1 MMSSTEWLNMIM
13 TFVIACVAT
22 AILTPFTIRLAY
34 RLGAVD
40 IPKDERRV
48 HSKPMPRIGGLSFIA
63 GFFIATLI
71 MFLLCNIDRTVNL
84 QEVNIWGFYL
94 GAIIISVVGLI
105 DDINVSKKGLRPIVK
120 LGGQVLAALC
130 VVFSGARILY
140 INIPFLEMYGLNDI
154 LSVIISLGWV
164 VGVTNAI
171 NLLDGLDGLAGGVSA
186 IAVLSL
192 TVIFVLNGSAA
203 IPLIM
208 VAALLGGLLGFLP
221 YNFNPA
227 KTFMGDVGSN
237 FLGYTLAAISM
248 LGMAK
253 TYTFMAIIVPV
264 FVLALPI
271 FDTLFAI
278 TRRVLSGK
286 SIMEADRGHLHHR
299 LVDLGLSQRQAVLV
313 LYAIAAIFGIFAIVL
328 MESSIWKAIGFV
340 GIVAVLALLET
351 RNIQIRK
358 RKGLPKV
365 QVKNLA
371 DGGKLRVMLVFGTRP
386 EAIKMCPLVLELK
399 KREDIV
405 TIVCVT
411 AQHREM
417 LDQVLEAFNVK
428 PDYDLN
434 IMKSKQTLTHITS
447 SVLNGVYD
455 VIQIERPDIVLVHGD
470 TTTTLAAAEAAF
482 DSKVRVGHVEAGLR
496 TYDKYS
502 PYPEEMNRK
511 IVTQISDLFFAPTQN
526 NKDNLLKENINEE
539 DIYITGN
546 TVIDALKTTVKKDYE
561 FEHPVLQSLDP
572 NKKII
577 FMTAHRRENLGA
589 PLHNICEAV
598 KEIATEFKDE
608 VEVVYPVHLN
618 PAVQE
623 VAHEVLDGIENVH
636 LIEPLDVITTHNLM
650 NKSYFVMTDSGGI
663 QEEAPSL
670 GKPVLVLRTET
681 ERPEAVTAGTVKVVG
696 VDKDVIV
703 AEATKLLT
711 DSYAYEKMS
720 KATNPYG
727 DGNSCDRIV
736 EAIRYYFGLTK
747 KRVKDL
753 K

>member
-1 MMSSTEWLNMIM
+1 MSAIDWLNMLM
-13 TFVIACVAT
+13 TFVISCVAT
-22 AILTPFTIRLAY
+22 VILTPFSIRLAFK
-34 RLGAVD
+34 LGAIDV
-40 IPKDERRV
+40 PKDERRA
-48 HSKPMPRIGGLSFIA
+48 HSKPMPRIGGISFII
-63 GFFIATLI
+63 GFFISTLI
-71 MFLLCNIDRTVNL
+71 MFLLCNIDRTVNFKDI
-84 QEVNIWGFYL
+84 NIWGFYL
-94 GAIIISVVGLI
+94 GAIIIAIVGFL
-105 DDINVSKKGLRPIVK
+105 DDINIANKGLKPIVK
-120 LGGQVLAALC
+120 LCAQILASIC
-130 VVFSGARILY
+130 MVISGARIMY
-140 INIPFLEMYGLNDI
+140 VNVPFLEMYGLNEI
-154 LSVIISLGWV
+154 LSIIITIGWI

-192 TVIFVLNGSAA
+192 TIIFLLNGTAA

-237 FLGYTLAAISM
+237 FLGYTLAAVSM

-253 TYTFMAIIVPV
+253 TYTLMAIILPV
-264 FVLALPI
+264 IVLALPI

-278 TRRVLSGK
+278 VRRLIHGK

-299 LVDLGLSQRQAVLV
+299 LIDLGLSQKQAVLV

-328 MESSIWKAIGFV
+328 MENSIWKAIGFI
-340 GIVAVLALLET
+340 GIVCILALLET
-351 RNIQIRK
+351 KNIQIRK
-358 RKGLPKV
+358 RKGLPKA
-365 QVKNLA
+365 QIKNFS

-386 EAIKMCPLVLELK
+386 EAIKMCPLILELK

-417 LDQVLEAFNVK
+417 LDQVLEAFGVK

-455 VIQIERPDIVLVHGD
+455 IIQEERPDIVLVHGD
-470 TTTTLAAAEAAF
+470 TTTTMAAAQAAF

-511 IVTQISDLFFAPTQN
+511 IVTQIADLFFAPTEN
-526 NKDNLLKENINEE
+526 NKNNLLKETVNE
-539 DIYITGN
+539 DLIYVTGN
-546 TVIDALKTTVKKDYE
+546 TVIDALKTTVKDEYE
-561 FEHPVLQSLDP
+561 FTHPVLKEIDFS
-572 NKKII
+572 KKVI
-577 FMTAHRRENLGA
+577 FMTAHRRENLGE
-589 PLHNICEAV
+589 PLRHICEAV
-598 KEIATEFKDE
+598 KEIATTMDD

-623 VAHEVLDGIENVH
+623 VAHEILDGIPNVH
-636 LIEPLDVITTHNLM
+636 LIEPLEVITTHNLM
-650 NKSYFVMTDSGGI
+650 NKSYMVMTDSGGI

-670 GKPVLVLRTET
+670 GKPVLVLRNET

-696 VDKDVIV
+696 TDKDTIV
-703 AEATKLLT
+703 KEATKLLT

-720 KATNPYG
+720 KAVNPYG

-736 EAIRYYFGLTK
+736 EAIRYYFGITK

>member
-1 MMSSTEWLNMIM
+1 MSSIDWLNMLM
-13 TFVIACVAT
+13 TFVISCVAT
-22 AILTPFTIRLAY
+22 VILTPFTIRLAFK
-34 RLGAVD
+34 LGAVD
-40 IPKDERRV
+40 VPKDERRA
-48 HSKPMPRIGGLSFIA
+48 HSKPMPRIGGLSFIV

-71 MFLLCNIDRTVNL
+71 MFLLCNIDRTVNFKDI
-84 QEVNIWGFYL
+84 NIWGFYL
-94 GAIIISVVGLI
+94 GAIVIAIVGLI
-105 DDINVSKKGLRPIVK
+105 DDINVSKKGLKPIVK
-120 LGGQVLAALC
+120 LAGQILAAIC
-130 VVFSGARILY
+130 IVASGARIMY
-140 INIPFLEMYGLNDI
+140 INIPFLEMYGLNEV
-154 LSVIISLGWV
+154 LSIIITIGWV

-192 TVIFVLNGSAA
+192 TIIFVLNGSAA

-227 KTFMGDVGSN
+227 KTFMGDVGAN

-253 TYTFMAIIVPV
+253 TYTFMAIILPV
-264 FVLALPI
+264 IVLALPI

-278 TRRVLSGK
+278 IRRLIHGK

-299 LVDLGLSQRQAVLV
+299 LIDLGLSQRQAVLV
-313 LYAIAAIFGIFAIVL
+313 LYAIAAIFGVFAIVL
-328 MESSIWKAIGFV
+328 MESSIWKAIGFI
-340 GIVAVLALLET
+340 GIVCILALLET
-351 RNIQIRK
+351 KNIQIRK
-358 RKGLPKV
+358 RKGLPSV
-365 QVKNLA
+365 PVKNFS

-386 EAIKMCPLVLELK
+386 EAIKMCPLILELK

-417 LDQVLEAFNVK
+417 LDQVMEAFDIK

-455 VIQIERPDIVLVHGD
+455 VIQVERPDIVLVHGD
-470 TTTTLAAAEAAF
+470 TTTTMAAAQAAF

-511 IVTQISDLFFAPTQN
+511 IVTQIADMFFAPTEN
-526 NKDNLLKENINEE
+526 NKNNLLKESINE
-539 DIYITGN
+539 DLIYVTGN
-546 TVIDALKTTVKKDYE
+546 TVIDALKTTVKENYE
-561 FEHPVLQSLDP
+561 FDHPVLKEIDFS
-572 NKKII
+572 KKVI
-577 FMTAHRRENLGA
+577 FMTAHRRENLGE
-589 PLHNICEAV
+589 PLRHICEAV
-598 KEIATEFKDE
+598 KEIATTFDD

-623 VAHEVLDGIENVH
+623 VAHEVLDGIPNVH
-636 LIEPLDVITTHNLM
+636 LIEPLEVITTHNLI
-650 NKSYFVMTDSGGI
+650 NKSYMVMTDSGGI

-670 GKPVLVLRTET
+670 GKPVLVLRNET

-696 VDKDVIV
+696 TDKDTIV
-703 AEATKLLT
+703 KEATTLLT

-720 KATNPYG
+720 KAVNPYG

-736 EAIRYYFGLTK
+736 EAIRYYFGITK

>member
-1 MMSSTEWLNMIM
+1 MSAIDWLNMLM
-13 TFVIACVAT
+13 TFVISCVAT
-22 AILTPFTIRLAY
+22 VILTPFSIRLAFK
-34 RLGAVD
+34 LGAID
-40 IPKDERRV
+40 IPKDERRA
-48 HSKPMPRIGGLSFIA
+48 HTKPMPRIGGISFII
-63 GFFIATLI
+63 GFFISTLI
-71 MFLLCNIDRTVNL
+71 MFLLCNIDRTVNFKDI
-84 QEVNIWGFYL
+84 NIWGFYL
-94 GAIIISVVGLI
+94 GAIIIAIVGFL
-105 DDINVSKKGLRPIVK
+105 DDINIANKGLKPIVK
-120 LGGQVLAALC
+120 LCAQILASIC
-130 VVFSGARILY
+130 MVVSGARIMY
-140 INIPFLEMYGLNDI
+140 INVPFLEIYGLNEI
-154 LSVIISLGWV
+154 LSIIISIGWV

-192 TVIFVLNGSAA
+192 TIIFLLNGTAA

-237 FLGYTLAAISM
+237 FLGYTLAAVSM

-253 TYTFMAIIVPV
+253 TYTLMAIILPV
-264 FVLALPI
+264 IVLALPI

-278 TRRVLSGK
+278 VRRIIHGK

-299 LVDLGLSQRQAVLV
+299 LIDLGLSQKQAVLV

-328 MESSIWKAIGFV
+328 MENSIWKAIGFI
-340 GIVAVLALLET
+340 GIVCILALLET
-351 RNIQIRK
+351 KNIQIRK
-358 RKGLPKV
+358 RKGLPKA
-365 QVKNLA
+365 QVKNFS

-386 EAIKMCPLVLELK
+386 EAIKMCPLILELK

-447 SVLNGVYD
+447 AVLNGVYE
-455 VIQIERPDIVLVHGD
+455 VIQEERPDIVLVHGD
-470 TTTTLAAAEAAF
+470 TTTTMAAAQAAF

-511 IVTQISDLFFAPTQN
+511 IVTQIADLFFAPTEN
-526 NKDNLLKENINEE
+526 NKNNLLKETVNE
-539 DIYITGN
+539 DLIYVTGN
-546 TVIDALKTTVKKDYE
+546 TVIDALKTTVKDGYE
-561 FEHPVLQSLDP
+561 FEHPVLKEIDFS
-572 NKKII
+572 KKVI
-577 FMTAHRRENLGA
+577 FMTAHRRENLGE
-589 PLHNICEAV
+589 PLRHICEAV
-598 KEIATEFKDE
+598 KEIATTMDD
-608 VEVVYPVHLN
+608 VVVVYPVHLN

-623 VAHEVLDGIENVH
+623 VAHEILDGIPNVH
-636 LIEPLDVITTHNLM
+636 LIEPLEVITTHNLM
-650 NKSYFVMTDSGGI
+650 NKSYMVMTDSGGI

-670 GKPVLVLRTET
+670 GKPVLVLRNET

-696 VDKDVIV
+696 TDKDTIV
-703 AEATKLLT
+703 KEATKLLT

-720 KATNPYG
+720 KAVNPYG

-736 EAIRYYFGLTK
+736 EAIRYYFGITK

>member
-1 MMSSTEWLNMIM
+1 MSSTDWLNMIM
-13 TFVIACVAT
+13 TFVISCVAT
-22 AILTPFTIRLAY
+22 VILTPFTIRLAY
-34 RLGAVD
+34 KIGAVD
-40 IPKDERRV
+40 VPKDERRA

-71 MFLLCNIDRTVNL
+71 MFLLCNIDRTVNF
-84 QEVNIWGFYL
+84 QDINIWGFYF
-94 GAIIISVVGLI
+94 GAVIISVVGLV
-105 DDINVSKKGLRPIVK
+105 DDINVAKDGLRPIVK
-120 LGGQVLAALC
+120 LGGQFLAAFCIVL
-130 VVFSGARILY
+130 SGARIMY
-140 INIPFLEMYGLNDI
+140 INLPFLEMYGLNDL
-154 LSVIISLGWV
+154 LSIIITIGWV

-171 NLLDGLDGLAGGVSA
+171 NLIDGLDGLASGVSA

-192 TVIFVLNGSAA
+192 TAIFVLNGSAA

-227 KTFMGDVGSN
+227 KTFMGDVGAN
-237 FLGYTLAAISM
+237 FLGYTLAAVSM

-253 TYTFMAIIVPV
+253 TYTFMAIILPV
-264 FVLALPI
+264 VVLALPI

-278 TRRVLSGK
+278 VRRIISGK

-313 LYAIAAIFGIFAIVL
+313 LYAIAAVFGIFAIVL
-328 MESSIWKAIGFV
+328 MESSIWKAIGFIV
-340 GIVAVLALLET
+340 IVALLALLET

-358 RKGLPKV
+358 RKGLPKEP
-365 QVKNLA
+365 VKNLSN
-371 DGGKLRVMLVFGTRP
+371 GGKLRVMLVFGTRP

-399 KREDIV
+399 KRDDINTV
-405 TIVCVT
+405 VVVT

-434 IMKSKQTLTHITS
+434 IMKSKQSLTHITS
-447 SVLNGVYD
+447 SVLTGVYD
-455 VIQIERPDIVLVHGD
+455 IIQEEKPDIVLVHGD

-482 DSKVRVGHVEAGLR
+482 DAKVRVGHVEAGLR

-502 PYPEEMNRK
+502 PFPEEMNRK
-511 IVTQISDLFFAPTQN
+511 IVTQIADLFFAPTQN
-526 NKDNLLKENINEE
+526 NKNNLLKENINEE
-539 DIYITGN
+539 EIYITGN
-546 TVIDALKTTVKKDYE
+546 TVIDALKTTVKEDYK
-561 FEHPVLQSLDP
+561 FEHPVLKEIDFS
-572 NKKII
+572 KKVI

-598 KEIATEFKDE
+598 KEIATEYKDE
-608 VEVVYPVHLN
+608 VEIIYPVHLN

-636 LIEPLDVITTHNLM
+636 LIEPLDVITTHNLI
-650 NKSYFVMTDSGGI
+650 NKSYMVMTDSGGI

-681 ERPEAVTAGTVKVVG
+681 ERPEAVDAGTVKVVG
-696 VDKDVIV
+696 TDKEVIIS
-703 AEATKLLT
+703 EAKKLLD
-711 DSYAYEKMS
+711 DSYAYDKMS